1 MESLIID
8 KTAFRQQT
16 ILLVEDNDDD
26 VLIMQNAFKKASV
39 PNPLRTVSDGEAA
52 IAYLSG
58 EGPFG
63 DRKQFPLPVIVL
75 LDLNMPKKNGLEVLQ
90 WIRQQVEFK
99 KLTVHILSASTR
111 MADVER
117 AAELGANAYII
128 KPSRVEEL
136 LEMVRAWYSLSQFGA
151 YPLIR

>member
-63 DRKQFPLPVIVL
+63 NRKQFPLPVIVL

-90 WIRQQVEFK
+90 WIRQ
-99 KLTVHILSASTR
+99 
-111 MADVER
+111 
-117 AAELGANAYII
+117 LGANAYII